1 MQRHMDFLKN
11 EYFVKFYYKMLKEKH
26 SCMGQQQK

>member
-1 MQRHMDFLKN
+1 MDFLKN
-11 EYFVKFYYKMLKEKH
+11 EYFVKFYYKMIAQKH

>member
-1 MQRHMDFLKN
+1 MDFLKN
-11 EYFVKFYYKMLKEKH
+11 EYFVKFYYKMVKKKH